1 MIKSYR
7 RDKGG
12 RIKAPGKIIK
22 KVAELWLKTYK
33 IIS

>member
-12 RIKAPGKIIK
+12 RIKVPKRIIK
-22 KVAELWLKTYK
+22 KAAELWLKTYN